1 MNIRGRNKVNAEFN
15 MSSMT
20 DIVFLLLIFFM
31 IAVTTMTNTNALD
44 LVLPNSS
51 GQSDQLETVSVSID
65 EKFNFYMDKQK
76 LPIEELEM
84 ALKQKLAGQKEPNI
98 VLHVAKDVPIEN
110 AVKVMD
116 IAYRNQ
122 YKIVLAVSP
131 K

>member
-51 GQSDQLETVSVSID
+51 FPCTPRVFRICAPLETESRFGFD
-65 EKFNFYMDKQK
+65 AF
-76 LPIEELEM
+76 
-84 ALKQKLAGQKEPNI
+84 
-98 VLHVAKDVPIEN
+98 
-110 AVKVMD
+110 
-116 IAYRNQ
+116 
-122 YKIVLAVSP
+122 
-131 K
+131 